1 MGTQIY
7 LWIFTISLSTLS
19 TTILANIP
27 LGSSLSPSN
36 NDQSW
41 SSPSKT
47 YSLSFTTSSGDS
59 SSSYTASILFS
70 GGVPIWSTPST
81 VDSNG
86 ALHLDSSGLL
96 RLVNGSGTTVW
107 DSGTANLGVSAAN
120 LDDSGN
126 LVLSNVTGT
135 VWSSFQNPSDT
146 IVPSQ
151 NFTVGKTLRNGD
163 YSFYLQNSGN
173 LTLRWNDSTVYY
185 TKGLN
190 SSVNVSLNAPSIG
203 LQQNGVLNLFD
214 SMLKSSVVMAYS
226 SDYAEGGTSRLRF
239 LRLDNDGNLR
249 LYSSDPGSGTTTT
262 TWAAMGDQC
271 EVFGYCGNLGV
282 CSYNDTSPICICP
295 SENFELVDKKNSR
308 KGCKRKIPLDNC
320 PDNPTMLELDH
331 TVFFTYDTIQTSN
344 TQTFY
349 SGMTG
354 CRSNCLSSGAS
365 CTASTSLS
373 DGSGLC
379 YLKTPDFISGY
390 QSPSLPSTSFVKIC
404 GTAEPNPPI
413 SEVVAGK
420 GKGWKLHAWV
430 IVVVVVVTLLG
441 LVGLEYGLWWFF
453 CRNSSKF
460 GTFSAQYALLEYA
473 SGAPVQFSYK
483 ELQNATKGHKK
494 FSLWAYE
501 EFENGNAHAIIDK
514 RLVGPGLDMEQVVRM
529 ILVSF
534 WCIQEQPSQR
544 PVMGKV
550 VRMLEGITDIEKPPA
565 PKILTEGS
573 VGGTS
578 IVSNVSAF
586 STLAPSAPAPSSSS
600 SARTL
605 GLSPLASGRNIE
617 RVSSSSLR
625 TDTDRK

>member
-7 LWIFTISLSTLS
+7 LWIFTTSLSTLS
-19 TTILANIP
+19 TTILANIQ

-36 NDQSW
+36 KDRSW

-47 YSLSFTTSSGDS
+47 YTLSFTNSSGDS

-173 LTLRWNDSTVYY
+173 LTLRWNDSTIYY

-203 LQQNGVLNLFD
+203 LQQIGVLNLFD
-214 SMLKSSVVMAYS
+214 SLLKSSVVMAYS

-249 LYSSDPGSGTTTT
+249 LYSSDPGSGTTTA

-282 CSYNDTSPICICP
+282 CNYNNTSPICICP
-295 SENFELVDKKNSR
+295 SENFELVDKKNTR
-308 KGCKRKIPLDNC
+308 KGCKRKISLDNC
-320 PDNPTMLELDH
+320 LDSPTMLELDH

-349 SGMTG
+349 SGITA
-354 CRSNCLSSGAS
+354 CSWNCLFSGTS

-379 YLKTPDFISGY
+379 YFKTPDFISGY

-460 GTFSAQYALLEYA
+460 ETFSAQCALLEYA
-473 SGAPVQFSYK
+473 S
-483 ELQNATKGHKK
+483 
-494 FSLWAYE
+494 

-514 RLVGPGLDMEQVVRM
+514 RLVGPGLDMEQVVKM

-550 VRMLEGITDIEKPPA
+550 VRMLVGITDIEKPPA
-565 PKILTEGS
+565 PKNLTEGS